1 MSPLCLGFLSSAP
14 CPLSCGL
21 ATPVLLRTLVL
32 ASLDR
37 PQLSWEGLPGVPC
50 PCSQVLGPSKWRL
63 SGALGWRASPI
74 SSGHHQRGREGAGC
88 PGLVGLWPSQLCFRD
103 STLGQGR
110 GLQRVLV
117 WCLVIPPS
125 LLNISRY
132 RAQESAI
139 LVGSPGDLMHTRE
152 TYPSRHCFSQ
162 STEAVQAVSVS
173 FIPSP
178 QHLVFVHGGHAVN
191 THGL

>member
-1 MSPLCLGFLSSAP
+1 M
-14 CPLSCGL
+14 
-21 ATPVLLRTLVL
+21 
-32 ASLDR
+32 
-37 PQLSWEGLPGVPC
+37 
-50 PCSQVLGPSKWRL
+50 
-63 SGALGWRASPI
+63 
-74 SSGHHQRGREGAGC
+74 
-88 PGLVGLWPSQLCFRD
+88 LWPPFRTWATLGCRHFHRYNAVFIFFIFLDKPGCFFSAWCSVSQYYRMGTHSIWEPFQLRC
-103 STLGQGR
+103 TLGQGR

-132 RAQESAI
+132 GAWESAI

-178 QHLVFVHGGHAVN
+178 QHLVFVHSGHAVN